1 MRKGG
6 PGALR
11 DRVTFYR
18 EVETPDGGGGTV
30 NGWSVIAGLVKV
42 RGRFKPE
49 RGSERIEAGR
59 MHSSVAGTLK
69 VRSFALMRTVTA
81 ADVCLIDGETYV
93 IRSITNPDRKNE
105 YIEMTIERG
114 VYDVP
119 QP

>member
-18 EVETPDGGGGTV
+18 ETELPDGGGGTV
-30 NGWSVIAGLVKV
+30 HGWAVIAGLVDI
-42 RGRFKPE
+42 RGRFMPE
-49 RGSERIEAGR
+49 RSYERIEAGR
-59 MHSSVAGTLK
+59 MQSAVLGTLK

-81 ADVCLIDGETYV
+81 ADICLINDQTYA
-93 IRSITNPDRKNE
+93 IRAITNPDRKNQ

-114 VYDVP
+114 VYDLP